1 VSFLQD
7 NWQDLGMVATIAVV
21 AYLLVLWI
29 AALVWTYRDIQERT
43 RDQATQAI
51 SVLLVLVFNFPG
63 FLLYMV
69 LRPKATLA
77 EQYDRQLEAEALLHE
92 IQEQATCPSCRR
104 RIEQDFVTCPYCRTA
119 LRMPCDE
126 CGRPLLSSWVLCPYC
141 GTSRMAPPQP
151 RPETAAASAP
161 VVAMPARPKRGST
174 ARYTPPAKQA
184 QPQPAAAPPPSA
196 DPRA

>member
-1 VSFLQD
+1 MSGIQD
-7 NWQDLGMVATIAVV
+7 NWQDYVIVATVV
-21 AYLLVLWI
+21 VAAYLLVLWI

-43 RDQATQAI
+43 RDQAMQAV

-63 FLLYMV
+63 LLLYMV
-69 LRPKATLA
+69 LRPKTTLA

-92 IQEQATCPSCRR
+92 IQEQVTCPSCRR
-104 RIEQDFVTCPYCRTA
+104 KIEQDFIACPYCRTA

-126 CGRPLLSSWVLCPYC
+126 CGKPLLSSWVLCPYC

-151 RPETAAASAP
+151 RPETAASSAP
-161 VVAMPARPKRGST
+161 VVSMPARPKRGST
-174 ARYTPPAKQA
+174 ARYTPPASKAQA
-184 QPQPAAAPPPSA
+184 QPAAAPPPSP

>member
-1 VSFLQD
+1 MSALQD
-7 NWQDLGMVATIAVV
+7 NWQDLAIVAAIAFV

-63 FLLYMV
+63 LLLYMV
-69 LRPKATLA
+69 LRPKTTLA

-104 RIEQDFVTCPYCRTA
+104 KVEQEFIACPYCRTA

-126 CGRPLLSSWVLCPYC
+126 CGQGLLSSWVLCPYC
-141 GTSRMAPPQP
+141 GSSRAAPPS
-151 RPETAAASAP
+151 RPGPAPAAP
-161 VVAMPARPKRGST
+161 VVTMPPRPKPGSR
-174 ARYTPPAKQA
+174 ARYTPPAS
-184 QPQPAAAPPPSA
+184 PPTSA